1 MILLSLKKIKISFFL
16 DLIKLARFRQWI
28 KNGFVFAPLV
38 FSGQV
43 TNFDSIQQAFFAT
56 LIFCFTSS
64 VVYILND
71 ILDVSNDRRHP
82 IKRHSR
88 PIASGG
94 IEIYQA
100 LIFMALL
107 SSLVLF
113 GLFIFPQLILPISMY
128 LFLNFVYNLWLKS
141 QPVLDIFCIAFGF
154 TLRTFAGTAILNTA
168 MSAWLFITVLSLAL
182 FLASIKRKQ
191 ELINI
196 GVISRPNLKNYSLD
210 LINKYAEISATGAL
224 IFYSLFVISV
234 RPELVTTIPFV
245 IFGIF
250 RYWYIVEKE
259 KKGESPTDALIN
271 DWQLILNIVV
281 WLLLSA
287 YLIK

>member
-1 MILLSLKKIKISFFL
+1 MKIKEVYG
-16 DLIKLARFRQWI
+16 LIKILRFKQWI

-38 FSGQV
+38 FSGQIANIESV
-43 TNFDSIQQAFFAT
+43 EHASFAT
-56 LIFCFTSS
+56 LIFCLTSS

-82 IKRHSR
+82 TKSKSR
-88 PIASGG
+88 PIASGE

-100 LIFMALL
+100 VTFMVLL
-107 SSLVLF
+107 SSVVLF
-113 GLFIFPQLILPISMY
+113 GLWAFPQLILPISLY
-128 LFLNFVYNLWLKS
+128 LLLNIGYSLWLKN
-141 QPVLDIFCIAFGF
+141 QPVLDIFCIASGF
-154 TLRTFAGTAILNTA
+154 TLRTFAGTTILNTA
-168 MSAWLFITVLSLAL
+168 MSPWLFITVLSLAL
-182 FLASIKRKQ
+182 FLASIKRRQ

-196 GVISRPNLKNYSLD
+196 GTLSRSNLKNYSLE

-234 RPELVTTIPFV
+234 RPELVVTIPFV

-259 KKGESPTDALIN
+259 KKGESPTDVLIN
-271 DWQLILNIVV
+271 DWQLLFNIVV